1 MSASPST
8 LQHRCLADP
17 ETLRCFPM
25 FASLPPDD
33 LDELCQAGEVHSVAP
48 GEVIIEEGTTGDTF
62 YVILDG
68 ELEITKQS
76 GGREVLLAVRG
87 RGEFVGERSLLD
99 DTQRSASVRALR
111 ESQLFVVHRAAFE
124 GLLAGSPTARSAVL
138 RTMTTRLQST
148 ESMLMHHQNL
158 AALGTLAAGL
168 AHELNNP
175 AAAIQRSAAHLG
187 EVLARTERL
196 TSALATLRLDQ
207 HEAARLDAI
216 LAEVPPRP
224 PGVDPT
230 ENEDALEAWL
240 GGQAVPEA
248 WMLAAEL
255 AAAGWTPA
263 LLDRLA
269 SGLPAAQVP
278 VVAQWLGWSAAA
290 RVLLEELRTSA
301 EAISDVVQAVKVHTH
316 LGEAPIQ
323 EVDVRESLETTL
335 VVLRHKLKDG
345 IRVIRDYAA
354 HVPLVEAY
362 GSELNQVWTNI
373 VDNAIDAM
381 QGHGTLRIRVART
394 EGDRVVIEIGDDG
407 PGIPPEVQAR
417 LFEPFFTTKAPG
429 MGTGLGMHVAHTI
442 VVARHRGEIHLDS
455 QPGATTFRVCLPLAL
470 PADAAPLEAEI

>member
-1 MSASPST
+1 VVNPD
-8 LQHRCLADP
+8 L
-17 ETLRCFPM
+17 LRCFPM

-33 LDELCQAGEVHSVAP
+33 LDELCQAGEVRSVAP

-76 GGREVLLAVRG
+76 GGREVLLAVRR

-99 DTQRSASVRALR
+99 DTPRSASVRALR
-111 ESQLFVVHRAAFE
+111 DSQLFVVHRAAFE
-124 GLLAGSPTARSAVL
+124 ALLASSPTARSAVL

-158 AALGTLAAGL
+158 AALGTMAAGL

-175 AAAIQRSAAHLG
+175 AAAIRRSAAHLG
-187 EVLARTERL
+187 EVLGRTQRL
-196 TSALATLRLDQ
+196 TSALATLRLEQ
-207 HEAARLDAI
+207 HQAARLDTMLVDVASQ
-216 LAEVPPRP
+216 PPQA
-224 PGVDPT
+224 DPT
-230 ENEDALEAWL
+230 EEEDVIEAWL
-240 GGQAVPEA
+240 DDHAVPEA
-248 WMLAAEL
+248 WMLAPEL
-255 AAAGWTPA
+255 AAAGWTPE

-269 SGLPAAQVP
+269 HGLTGAQVS
-278 VVAQWLGWSAAA
+278 VALQWLGWSAAA
-290 RVLLEELRTSA
+290 QGLLAELRTSA
-301 EAISDVVQAVKVHTH
+301 EAISDLVQAVKVHTH

-354 HVPLVEAY
+354 DVPPVEAY
-362 GSELNQVWTNI
+362 GSELNQVWSNI

-381 QGHGTLRIRVART
+381 QGHGTLRIRVARA
-394 EGDRVVIEIGDDG
+394 EGEQVVVEIGDDG

-429 MGTGLGMHVAHTI
+429 MGTGLGLHVTYTI
-442 VVARHRGEIHLDS
+442 VVARHRGEIHVDS
-455 QPGATTFRVCLPLAL
+455 QPGATTFRVCLPIAL
-470 PADAAPLEAEI
+470 PAGAATLEAEI